1 MPLRTRKK
9 QLTFTIPLPTF
20 SPPNTE
26 EWNPK
31 KEHKRTN
38 TIESYQT
45 NGTENTCYSSESR
58 DGAKL
63 EAQKPK
69 RQKPWYKR
77 LNPLKKSH
85 KPPYPAERIVSREYG
100 ASLWSLFTFRWI
112 SPLMA
117 VSDQRDTRLRICLHC
132 VTDQ

>member
-20 SPPNTE
+20 SPPSTE

-31 KEHKRTN
+31 KEHRRTN
-38 TIESYQT
+38 TIESNQT
-45 NGTENTCYSSESR
+45 DARGNTRYSSESQ

-69 RQKPWYKR
+69 RRKPWYKR
-77 LNPLKKSH
+77 LNPLKQSR
-85 KPPYPAERIVSREYG
+85 KPPAPAERTVSREYG
-100 ASLWSLFTFRWI
+100 ASLWSLFTFRWM

-117 VSDQRDTRLRICLHC
+117 VSAQCDTGLRIDFCNM
-132 VTDQ
+132 TDE